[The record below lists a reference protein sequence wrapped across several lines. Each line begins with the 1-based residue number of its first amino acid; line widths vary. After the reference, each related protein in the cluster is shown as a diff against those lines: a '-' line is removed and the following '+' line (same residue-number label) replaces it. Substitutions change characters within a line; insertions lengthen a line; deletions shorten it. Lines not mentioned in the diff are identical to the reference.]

1 MLFVLKS
8 NISECALLI
17 SGWKNLNVFYYVIYV
32 ILKGLIRTKTFNFPH
47 LYFRRLC
54 LLLCKW
60 GFSESD
66 ENLKTFFFFFHFIIG
81 GLECDP
87 I

>member
-32 ILKGLIRTKTFNFPH
+32 ILKGLIRTETFNFPH
-47 LYFRRLC
+47 LCFRRLF
-54 LLLCKW
+54 LYVDLV
-60 GFSESD
+60 FQ
-66 ENLKTFFFFFHFIIG
+66 NPMRITR
-81 GLECDP
+81 
-87 I
+87 